1 MNFKSNGFFRLSF
14 FLSIFSIVLTT
25 GLVLKRVTSVTGCPV
40 QPTEE
45 GRDVRD
51 ANANDAGDD
60 ASAALFPKLGGIL
73 KEEQRAAPN
82 LFKMGED
89 VFLFKG

>member
-1 MNFKSNGFFRLSF
+1 MRN
-14 FLSIFSIVLTT
+14 
-25 GLVLKRVTSVTGCPV
+25 
-40 QPTEE
+40 
-45 GRDVRD
+45 

-73 KEEQRAAPN
+73 KEEQRTALN

>member
-1 MNFKSNGFFRLSF
+1 MNDNREL
-14 FLSIFSIVLTT
+14 
-25 GLVLKRVTSVTGCPV
+25 
-40 QPTEE
+40 
-45 GRDVRD
+45 RD

-60 ASAALFPKLGGIL
+60 APAALFPKLGGIL
-73 KEEQRAAPN
+73 KEELRAALN